1 MSPGPLSLTLAG
13 LRFDVRTPAGAVQI
27 ALAAG
32 RPAERLQ
39 HPRSGRDRQ
48 WRSACRRRRSKPGI
62 AQPRRRARALR
73 SGLGSRRRR
82 HRRRRLRAHRR
93 RAEEPARDRAR
104 RSRPGR
110 VITVFGC
117 GGDRDRTKRPLM
129 GAVAGR
135 MSDVV
140 IVTSDNPR
148 SEDPAAIID
157 EVMRGMPQP
166 SDRTVQ
172 SGTERRVSRGPR
184 RWPSSTARAAIE
196 RAVDLADAGRPR
208 RPRRQ
213 GTREGAGDRRPRA
226 QVRRRGGGARGAGA
240 PPLAAAGGM
249 TWQGCARR
257 SC

>member
-1 MSPGPLSLTLAG
+1 MRGLA
-13 LRFDVRTPAGAVQI
+13 
-27 ALAAG
+27 
-32 RPAERLQ
+32 
-39 HPRSGRDRQ
+39 PR
-48 WRSACRRRRSKPGI
+48 
-62 AQPRRRARALR
+62 
-73 SGLGSRRRR
+73 
-82 HRRRRLRAHRR
+82 
-93 RAEEPARDRAR
+93 
-104 RSRPGR
+104 R

-172 SGTERRVSRGPR
+172 SGTERARESAGPR
-184 RWPSSTARAAIE
+184 RWPSSTGARRSSVRWISAE
-196 RAVDLADAGRPR
+196 
-208 RPRRQ
+208 
-213 GTREGAGDRRPRA
+213 AGDLVVLAGKGHEKA
-226 QVRRRGGGARGAGA
+226 QVIGERIAPVRRRRGGARGTGA
-240 PPLAAAGGM
+240 PPFAACGWDDVEPA
-249 TWQGCARR
+249 CARR